1 MVKINIFG
9 AERQTLPICW
19 LFGRMDTGVPHEE
32 DCSALLPDGGA
43 GSDHCVEVGESF
55 LGSLQA
61 QKWSVGFCC
70 ELLNLFRVLKV
81 EDHQEYL
88 VKQPLAN
95 SECCECSECRKWVFS
110 QSTSDRLNNSPP
122 TPNFSPTFKNFSQK
136 LCLGCKEKESFTES
150 FIWI

>member
-1 MVKINIFG
+1 MVEINIFC
-9 AERQTLPICW
+9 AKRQNSPICW

-43 GSDHCVEVGESF
+43 GSDDCVEVGESF

-61 QKWSVGFCC
+61 QKWSVSFGC
-70 ELLNLFRVLKV
+70 ELLNLFRILKV

-95 SECCECSECRKWVFS
+95 SECFGLRKWIFS
-110 QSTSDRLNNSPP
+110 QGTSDHLNNSRP
-122 TPNFSPTFKNFSQK
+122 TPNFSPTMKNFAQK
-136 LCLGCKEKESFTES
+136 LCMDCKEKVCTES
-150 FIWI
+150 

>member
-9 AERQTLPICW
+9 AERQTLPIRW
-19 LFGRMDTGVPHEE
+19 LFGHMDTGVPHEE

-43 GSDHCVEVGESF
+43 GSDDCVEVGESF

-61 QKWSVGFCC
+61 QKWSVSFCC
-70 ELLNLFRVLKV
+70 ELLNLFRVLKI

-95 SECCECSECRKWVFS
+95 RESFGLRKWIFS
-110 QSTSDRLNNSPP
+110 QGTSDHFNNSQS
-122 TPNFSPTFKNFSQK
+122 TPNFSPTMKNFAQK
-136 LCLGCKEKESFTES
+136 LCMDCKEKVCTES
-150 FIWI
+150 Y